1 MHVTSAGFAARVGE
15 MRLPWDAGPELRAV
29 GAVNQRT
36 PFPAPEPSK
45 QQARGSSSRSDVEC
59 QAITALYSFCR
70 APTVLRCRKASDAA
84 TIRWHETCGVG
95 VRSVDDRRRS
105 FKFAC
110 RDCEQSA
117 RTLSLCSKQM
127 LEVC

>member
-1 MHVTSAGFAARVGE
+1 